1 MRASRPGVLFLF
13 MPMATMKKR
22 LFICFVG
29 LFSFRNATA
38 QEHIHV
44 DDAYTAQQ
52 LVNALIDNT
61 CGQVS
66 NISLQGSPV
75 NKSYAYFTNN
85 AVAFPFTDGILLST
99 GFASSATGPNSS
111 LLSEGSTT
119 WPGDNDLEV
128 ALGVSNTINATVLE
142 FDFIPYTDKISFDYI
157 FSSEQYLT
165 SITSQNQCN
174 YTDGFAFLIREAAGT
189 APYTNLAIVPGTD
202 IPVKVNTVRGQG
214 VCPASNEQYFDSF
227 NVPEHP
233 TNFNG
238 QTIILQAKTDVTAGV
253 VYHIKLVVADQG
265 NNLYDSAIFLGGGS
279 FKNITDLGPDRLFA
293 TNNPMCSGE
302 TLTLDATTINAMAYK
317 WYKNGQLQN
326 ITSSTYNVTTAG
338 EYSVEVIFDATCIS
352 TGKIRIEQSLPPVAS
367 SYTLIQCDEDNDGIT
382 TYNLD
387 LVYPLVTNNDTS
399 LYVQYFLSLADAQ
412 TGNNPIIN
420 STSFHNSTSGQIIY
434 AQVMTPYSC
443 FSISTINLLTSN
455 NLVTPPSSIG
465 VCDSDG
471 TDDGLHQFDLTQR
484 DSQILQNLPSGL
496 ALQYFLSENDAL
508 LSVNPIANPQQFT
521 NTIAFNQTLYARI
534 YGGGDCYSLV
544 PLELLVYS
552 FGNDLKDEEITLCEG
567 GTVLDTGINYASY
580 EWHTTPPNYSRS
592 ITVNEPGEY
601 SVTVTTDKGCTG
613 SKTFDVT
620 PSGKATDA
628 IVNIDDFKGTNNT
641 VTIQPVGPGDYE
653 FSLDGKNYQ
662 DLGIFTCLTSEK
674 YTVYIRDKNGCGVF
688 TKEFYVMDYPEFFT
702 PNNDGTNDVWRIPYL
717 SLVPEA
723 EVIIFDRYG
732 KVITGFKGSGSW
744 DGTFNN
750 ETLPATDY
758 WFIINLK
765 NRTIKGHFS
774 LIR

>member
-1 MRASRPGVLFLF
+1 
-13 MPMATMKKR
+13 MKKSLAFLYIAC
-22 LFICFVG
+22 LFNLWSAAGQQQI
-29 LFSFRNATA
+29 
-38 QEHIHV
+38 QV
-44 DDAYTAQQ
+44 DDTYNAQQ
-52 LVNALIDNT
+52 LVNALITNS
-61 CGQVS
+61 CAQVS
-66 NISLQGSPV
+66 NISVQGSPV
-75 NKSYAYFTNN
+75 NKSYAHFTND
-85 AVAFPFTDGILLST
+85 AASFPFSNGIVLST
-99 GFASSATGPNSS
+99 GFASSAAGPNSS
-111 LLSEGSTT
+111 LLSEGSTA
-119 WPGDNDLEV
+119 WLGDNDLEL

-174 YTDGFAFLIREAAGT
+174 YTDGFAFLIREAAST

-214 VCPASNEQYFDSF
+214 VCPSSNEQYFDSF
-227 NVPEHP
+227 NGLEHP

-238 QTIILQAKTDVTAGV
+238 QTIVLQAKTDVTAGV

-302 TLTLDATTINAMAYK
+302 TLILDATTTNAMAYK
-317 WYKNGQLQN
+317 WYKDGQLQN
-326 ITSSTYNVTTAG
+326 VTSSTYNVTTAG
-338 EYSVEVIFDATCIS
+338 EYSVEVIFDPTCIS

-387 LVYPLVTNNDTS
+387 LAYPLLTNNDTS

-412 TGNNPIIN
+412 TSSNPIAN
-420 STSFHNSTSGQIIY
+420 NTSFHNSTPGQTLY

-443 FSISTINLLTSN
+443 FSISTIKLLTSN
-455 NLVTPPSSIG
+455 NLVTPPSLIG

-471 TDDGLHQFDLTQR
+471 TDDGFYWFDLTQR
-484 DSQILQNLPSGL
+484 DAQIHQNLPSGL
-496 ALQYFLSENDAL
+496 TLQYFLSENDAL

-521 NTIAFNQTLYARI
+521 NTVAFSQTIYARI

-544 PLELLVYS
+544 PLDLLVYS
-552 FGNDLKDEEITLCEG
+552 FGNELKGETIALCED
-567 GTVLDTGINYASY
+567 GTVVLSTETDYASY
-580 EWHTTPPNYSRS
+580 EWNTIPPKYSRS
-592 ITVNEPGEY
+592 ITVNEPGKY
-601 SVTVTTDKGCTG
+601 SVTVTTDKGCKGT
-613 SKTFDVT
+613 KTFNVI

-628 IVNIDDFKGTNNT
+628 IVDTDDYKGTNNA
-641 VTIQPVGPGDYE
+641 VTIQPIGSGNYE

-662 DLGIFTCLTSEK
+662 DSGIFTGLISGK
-674 YTVYIRDKNGCGVF
+674 YMVYIRDKNGCGLF
-688 TKEFYVMDYPEFFT
+688 TKEFYVFDYPKFFT
-702 PNNDGTNDVWRIPYL
+702 PNNDGVNDIWRVPYL
-717 SLVPEA
+717 SLVPEV

-732 KVITGFKGSGSW
+732 KVITGFSGSGGW
-744 DGTFNN
+744 DGTLNN

-765 NRTIKGHFS
+765 DRTVSGHFS

>member
-1 MRASRPGVLFLF
+1 MYIVCLFDLWSASG
-13 MPMATMKKR
+13 
-22 LFICFVG
+22 
-29 LFSFRNATA
+29 
-38 QEHIHV
+38 QQHIQV
-44 DDAYTAQQ
+44 DENYNAQQ
-52 LVNALIDNT
+52 LVNALIANS
-61 CGQVS
+61 CAQVS
-66 NISLQGSPV
+66 NISLQGSPA
-75 NKSYAYFTNN
+75 NKSYAHFTNN
-85 AVAFPFTDGILLST
+85 ALAFPFTDGIVLST
-99 GFASSATGPNSS
+99 GFASSATGPNNS
-111 LLSEGSTT
+111 LLSEGSTA

-128 ALGVSNTINATVLE
+128 ALGVSNTINATVFE

-174 YTDGFAFLIREAAGT
+174 YTDGFAFLIKEAADT

-227 NVPEHP
+227 NGPEHP

-238 QTIILQAKTDVTAGV
+238 QTIVLQAKTDVTAGV

-293 TNNPMCSGE
+293 TNNPMCSSE
-302 TLTLDATTINAMAYK
+302 TLTLDATTTNAMAYK
-317 WYKNGQLQN
+317 WYKNGQLLN
-326 ITSSTYNVTTAG
+326 VTTATYNVTSAG

-352 TGKIRIEQSLPPVAS
+352 TGKIHIEQSLPPVAA
-367 SYTLIQCDEDNDGIT
+367 SYNLIQCDEDNDGIT

-387 LVYPLVTNNDTS
+387 LAYPLVTNNDTS
-399 LYVQYFLSLADAQ
+399 LYVKYFLSLGDAQ
-412 TGNNPIIN
+412 TGSNPIVN
-420 STSFHNSTSGQIIY
+420 STSFHNSAPGQIIY

-443 FSISTINLLTSN
+443 FSISTLNLLTSN
-455 NLVTPPSSIG
+455 NLVTPPSPIG
-465 VCDSDG
+465 TCDNDG
-471 TDDGLHQFDLTQR
+471 VDDGFYQFDLTQR
-484 DSQILQNLPSGL
+484 NSQILQNLPSGL
-496 ALQYFLSENDAL
+496 TLQYFLLENDAL
-508 LSVNPIANPQQFT
+508 LSVNPIVNPQQFT
-521 NTIAFNQTLYARI
+521 NTVAFNQTLYARI

-552 FGNDLKDEEITLCEG
+552 FGNELKDEEVILCEDSTVTLDS
-567 GTVLDTGINYASY
+567 GTNYAFY
-580 EWHTTPPNYSRS
+580 EWHTTPPKYSRS
-592 ITVNEPGEY
+592 ITVSEPGEY
-601 SVTVTTDKGCTG
+601 SVTVITDKSCTG
-613 SKTFDVT
+613 TKTFNVF
-620 PSGKATDA
+620 PSAKATDA
-628 IVNIDDFKGTNNT
+628 IVDVNDFKETNNT
-641 VTIQPVGPGDYE
+641 VTIQPIGPGDYE

-662 DLGIFTCLTSEK
+662 DTGIFTGLSSGK
-674 YTVYIRDKNGCGVF
+674 YKAYIRDKNGCGIF
-688 TKEFYVMDYPEFFT
+688 IKEFYVMDYPKFFT
-702 PNNDGTNDVWRIPYL
+702 PNNDGTNDVWRVPYL
-717 SLVPEA
+717 SLIPEA

-732 KVITGFKGSGSW
+732 KVITGFKGSGDW